1 MPDEESP
8 VVSGVAAG
16 SAGIE
21 AGSAAGVGAGAGASL
36 VDESDESDP
45 PNRRFNQ
52 LVMRAMLQGGSER
65 RASSLRRMER
75 LWAPWR
81 LEYVQHA
88 DEGDECIFCR
98 AAALPEDEPELVIH
112 RGERAFVLL
121 NKFPYAS
128 GHLMVA
134 PYRHGSAFDDLEDA
148 EALETHRLA
157 VDAIGALRAVFS
169 PEGFNVGWNLGRVAG
184 AGIVDHGHLH
194 VVPRWNGD
202 TNFMPVLADIKVIP
216 EHLLETRRKLA
227 DAWPSP

>member
-1 MPDEESP
+1 
-8 VVSGVAAG
+8 
-16 SAGIE
+16 
-21 AGSAAGVGAGAGASL
+21 
-36 VDESDESDP
+36 
-45 PNRRFNQ
+45 
-52 LVMRAMLQGGSER
+52 
-65 RASSLRRMER
+65 MEQI
-75 LWAPWR
+75 WAPWR

-88 DEGDECIFCR
+88 DEADECVFCR
-98 AAALPEDEPELVIH
+98 AAGLPEDEPELVIH
-112 RGERAFVLL
+112 RGEVAFVLL

-134 PYRHGSAFDDLEDA
+134 PYRHGSAFDDLEEA

-157 VDAIGALRAVFS
+157 VEGIEALRTIFA

-216 EHLLETRRKLA
+216 EHLLETRRPA
-227 DAWPSP
+227 DSGRRVGVGKSAQGYDKHMLRDVVAVLVLVLMAADVFRMLFIDTEPQRKKDS